1 MEELNTRVGIV
12 GAGPAGIACA
22 VQLKRFG
29 IDTVVFEKDS
39 VGGMLK
45 NARLI
50 ENYPGF
56 PDGISGLEVCRLLE
70 KHAQNFGIEIL
81 LEEILSADYHENTF
95 SLRTESKMMN
105 CSKLVVAS
113 GTKPNPVTGVEIF
126 PEANELIKRDV
137 FPLLDIQ
144 NKEIGI
150 VGAGDAAFDYGLS
163 LADNNTIHLYNKSE
177 KVRAIGSLVSKAEA
191 HPNITYH
198 PNTSI
203 LTVEKIRNRLQFQ
216 TIEEIFQL
224 DYLIFAIGRLPLKDF
239 LSPNILLKQK
249 KLLDENK
256 LFLIGDVANDQNRQL
271 AIAAGNGIECA
282 MKINELENGS
292 N

>member
-1 MEELNTRVGIV
+1 MKECKSRIGII

-29 IDTVVFEKDS
+29 IDAVVFEKES
-39 VGGMLK
+39 IGGMLK
-45 NARLI
+45 NAMWI

-56 PDGISGLEVCRLLE
+56 PNGIKGLEVCELLKEHAE
-70 KHAQNFGIEIL
+70 KFEIKL
-81 LEEILSADYHENTF
+81 IMEEILSADFDENSFMIRSENNLITC
-95 SLRTESKMMN
+95 K
-105 CSKLVVAS
+105 KLVIAS
-113 GTKPNPVTGVEIF
+113 GTKPKPVTGVEIF
-126 PEANELIKRDV
+126 PEANKLIYRDV
-137 FPLLDIQ
+137 YPLFNIK

-150 VGAGDAAFDYGLS
+150 VGAGDAAFDYALS
-163 LADNNTIHLYNKSE
+163 LAGNNNLHLYNKTE
-177 KVRAIGSLVSKAEA
+177 MVKAIGTLVKKAKE
-191 HPNITYH
+191 HPNIEYH

-203 LTVEKIRNRLQFQ
+203 LTVEKAGKRLQFQ
-216 TIEEIFQL
+216 TVEDIFQL
-224 DYLIFAIGRLPLKDF
+224 DYLIFAIGRIPLKDF
-239 LSPNILLKQK
+239 LSPNILLQQK
-249 KLLDENK
+249 KLLDSNK